1 MDWEALRLNRA
12 SPVPLY
18 FQLAERI
25 REAVRA
31 ELLPEGACLPAG
43 REIAERAGISRMTA
57 RQALAL
63 LQRDGTLV
71 VQPGVGTFVA
81 ALRMTYDALHL
92 VGFAEE
98 TMRHGG
104 TVVSRVIELTV
115 EQPPDP
121 VARRLALATQ
131 ASVVKVVRLRFVE
144 ADAVLLET
152 SYLPANRCPGLDQED
167 LESQSLYTLLETRYD
182 LTLARASQ
190 TVEARAANQWEAD
203 LLDIQAGVPVLTV
216 EGVTYTID
224 EQPVEDFRA
233 VYRADRVSLAM
244 ESRRPTGTGVES
256 GTSRISVV
264 VAS

>member
-1 MDWEALRLNRA
+1 MDWDALRLNRA

-18 FQLAERI
+18 YQLAERI
-25 REAVRA
+25 REAVSA
-31 ELLPEGACLPAG
+31 ELLPAGACLPAE
-43 REIAERAGISRMTA
+43 REIAECAGISRMTV

-63 LQRDGTLV
+63 LEREGTLV
-71 VQPGVGTFVA
+71 VQPGVGTYVA
-81 ALRMTYDALHL
+81 APRMTFDALHL

-115 EQPPDP
+115 EQPPDS
-121 VARRLALATQ
+121 VARRLVLAPQ
-131 ASVVKVVRLRFVE
+131 ASVVKVARLRFVE

-152 SYLPANRCPGLDQED
+152 SYLPAHRCLGLDRED
-167 LESQSLYTLLETRYD
+167 LESQSLYTLLETRYG

-190 TVEARAANQWEAD
+190 TVEARPANQWEAD
-203 LLDIQAGVPVLTV
+203 HLDIQAGVPVLSV

-224 EQPVEDFRA
+224 DQPVEDFRA

-244 ESRRPTGTGVES
+244 ESMRPMGTGVQS